1 MCTAWTVIQLN
12 MARQRKTPAR
22 RAYQYGGRVLVFR
35 GRPLQ
40 RGHGLG
46 GLFKTLF
53 RVAVPA
59 IRRAAPIAKRVA
71 KTVGKEAVKR
81 VKKTGAKVLDDV
93 ISNRSTLKE
102 ALKERAQEAAITAA
116 MDAINKSATPK
127 KTNTP
132 VRRAKRKQRNSPR
145 L

>member
-1 MCTAWTVIQLN
+1 
-12 MARQRKTPAR
+12 MAKRSQRQRKKPTR
-22 RAYQYGGRVLVFR
+22 RVQQYGGRVLVFR
-35 GRPLQ
+35 GAPLQ

-53 RVAVPA
+53 RVAVPV

-71 KTVGKEAVKR
+71 VRVGKSAVKR
-81 VKKTGAKVLDDV
+81 AAKAGAKVLEDV
-93 ISNRSTLKE
+93 ATSRSTLKE
-102 ALKERAQEAAITAA
+102 SLKERAQEAALSAA

-127 KTNTP
+127 KSNTP
-132 VRRAKRKQRNSPR
+132 VKQAKKKQRRRTNAPR

>member
-1 MCTAWTVIQLN
+1 
-12 MARQRKTPAR
+12 MARQRKTPAL
-22 RAYQYGGRVLVFR
+22 RAYQYGGSVLVFR

-53 RVAVPA
+53 RVAVPVV
-59 IRRAAPIAKRVA
+59 RRAAPIAKRVA
-71 KTVGKEAVKR
+71 KTIGKEAVKR
-81 VKKTGAKVLDDV
+81 VKKTSAKVLDDV

-102 ALKERAQEAAITAA
+102 ALKERAQEAALTVA
-116 MDAINKSATPK
+116 MDAINKSATLK

-132 VRRAKRKQRNSPR
+132 VKRPKRKQRNSPR